1 MSQGKLNGLFP
12 PQSLSGVNSQQGMV
26 PTPVQMQIGQFANT
40 FGQPGAMAPAAPQNA
55 SLNPSQAGSVFT
67 TGSYAVQPQQT
78 QIAPQTPAQTQ
89 ISGAPVAPR
98 ATQPL
103 ASAGGLYGSQAMTA
117 QDSAS
122 LDQQH
127 ADMLKQLGITP

>member
-1 MSQGKLNGLFP
+1 MSQGKLAGQPAN
-12 PQSLSGVNSQQGMV
+12 LSGVNSQQGMV

-40 FGQPGAMAPAAPQNA
+40 FGQPGAIQPAAPQA
-55 SLNPSQAGSVFT
+55 GTLNPSQAGSVFT

-78 QIAPQTPAQTQ
+78 QLQTPAQTQ

-127 ADMLKQLGITP
+127 ADMLKQLGIQP

>member
-26 PTPVQMQIGQFANT
+26 PTPVQPQIGQFANT
-40 FGQPGAMAPAAPQNA
+40 FGQAGAIPPAAPQNA

-67 TGSYAVQPQQT
+67 TGSYAVQPQT

-127 ADMLKQLGITP
+127 ADMLKQLGIQP

>member
-26 PTPVQMQIGQFANT
+26 PTPVQTQIGQFATT
-40 FGQPGAMAPAAPQNA
+40 FGQPGAMAPAAAQNA

-78 QIAPQTPAQTQ
+78 QLQTPSQMPA
-89 ISGAPVAPR
+89 APVAPI

-103 ASAGGLYGSQAMTA
+103 ASAGGLYGSQAMNA

-127 ADMLKQLGITP
+127 ADMLKQLGIQP